1 MHRIVEA
8 DSPSHLADIRELFT
22 EYAES
27 LGIDLGFQG
36 FDRELAELP
45 GAYARP
51 QGCLLLG
58 LDADHTLGCV
68 AVRPLDQDICE
79 MKRLYVRPE
88 ARGTGLGRQ
97 LAEAAIGFGRH
108 AGYRAMRLDTLPSM
122 AAARALYRS
131 LGFEAIPP
139 YRFNPV
145 PGTAFMELALGG
157 GGAPG

>member
-1 MHRIVEA
+1 MRRIVEA
-8 DSPSHLADIRELFT
+8 DTPSRLTLSRELFT

-36 FDRELAELP
+36 FDRELCELP
-45 GAYARP
+45 GAYAP
-51 QGCLLLG
+51 PHGCLLLALEAG
-58 LDADHTLGCV
+58 RPLGCV
-68 AVRPLDQDICE
+68 AVRRLEPGICE

-97 LAEAAIGFGRH
+97 LAEAAIGFGRR

-122 AAARALYRS
+122 AAARSLYRL
-131 LGFEAIPP
+131 LGFESISP

-145 PGTAFMELALGG
+145 PGTSFMELALVD
-157 GGAPG
+157 ARV

>member
-1 MHRIVEA
+1 MRQIVEA
-8 DSPSHLADIRELFT
+8 DTPSRLTLIRELFT
-22 EYAES
+22 QYAES

-36 FDRELAELP
+36 FDRELSELP
-45 GAYARP
+45 GAYAP
-51 QGCLLLG
+51 PHGCLLLASEAG
-58 LDADHTLGCV
+58 RALGCV
-68 AVRPLDQDICE
+68 AVRRLEPGICE

-97 LAEAAIGFGRH
+97 LAEAAIGFGRR

-122 AAARALYRS
+122 AAAGALYRL

-145 PGTAFMELALGG
+145 AGTSFMELALVD
-157 GGAPG
+157 ARV

>member
-1 MHRIVEA
+1 MHQIVGA
-8 DSPSHLADIRELFT
+8 DSPSRLTLIRELFT

-36 FDRELAELP
+36 FDRELVELP
-45 GAYARP
+45 GAYGP
-51 QGCLLLG
+51 PDGCLLLA
-58 LDADHTLGCV
+58 LDADHPLGCV
-68 AVRPLDQDICE
+68 AVRPLDQGICE

-88 ARGTGLGRQ
+88 ARGTGLGRR
-97 LAEAAIGFGRH
+97 LAEAAIGFGRQ